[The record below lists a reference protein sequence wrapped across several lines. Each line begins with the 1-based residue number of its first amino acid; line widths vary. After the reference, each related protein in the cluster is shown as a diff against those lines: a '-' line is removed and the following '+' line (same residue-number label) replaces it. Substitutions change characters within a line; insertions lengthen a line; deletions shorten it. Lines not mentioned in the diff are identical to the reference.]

1 MIEPSRIFPKADREL
16 RRLTRAR
23 ESLGKIRTQLKNS
36 IHKDLDSSHIKLSS
50 VISDIFGKSGM
61 HILRGLLDGQNL
73 DAIIKGIPSGRVRKK
88 ADQIK
93 EAIHNNLDLTQ
104 VILIESSLS
113 LIRSVEQQ
121 IDMIESEIASRIV
134 SRQEDLEI
142 ARSIPGVDFISGAT
156 VLAEI
161 GNYQDFSS
169 PEKMAA
175 YFGIVPS
182 VNQSAGKLHTGSI
195 TKHGS
200 KHLRWILVQIANA
213 ASKKIGSKLRRF
225 YLRIKARSGHN
236 VAIIALARKI
246 LRILHHLLMNREKY
260 VEDDGGKKS
269 KSKKNYRT
277 SSPRVMDIQ
286 EMIDVIRQSGY
297 EVRRI
302 DVSGIKRDPKEA
314 ILRRSRNS
322 GRNIKRGACG

>member
-1 MIEPSRIFPKADREL
+1 
-16 RRLTRAR
+16 
-23 ESLGKIRTQLKNS
+23 
-36 IHKDLDSSHIKLSS
+36 
-50 VISDIFGKSGM
+50 M
-61 HILRGLLDGQNL
+61 HILRGLLDGQSL
-73 DAIIKGIPSGRVRKK
+73 DAIIEGIPSGRVRKK

-93 EAIHNNLDLTQ
+93 EAVHNNLELTQ

-121 IDMIESEIASRIV
+121 IEMIDAEIAIV
-134 SRQEDLEI
+134 M
-142 ARSIPGVDFISGAT
+142 SIPGVDFISGAT
-156 VLAEI
+156 LLAEI
-161 GNYQDFSS
+161 GDYRDFSS

-182 VNQSAGKLHTGSI
+182 VSQSAGRLHTGSI

-200 KHLRWILVQIANA
+200 KHMRWTLVQIANA

-246 LRILHHLLMNREKY
+246 LCILHHLLMNREKY
-260 VEDDGGKKS
+260 VEDDGSKKS
-269 KSKKNYRT
+269 RSKRSYRT
-277 SSPRVMDIQ
+277 SSPRAMDIQ

-297 EVRRI
+297 EVQKV
-302 DVSGIKRDPKEA
+302 DT
-314 ILRRSRNS
+314 S
-322 GRNIKRGACG
+322 GRAGLKRRRNGGRDIKRGACG

>member
-1 MIEPSRIFPKADREL
+1 
-16 RRLTRAR
+16 
-23 ESLGKIRTQLKNS
+23 
-36 IHKDLDSSHIKLSS
+36 
-50 VISDIFGKSGM
+50 
-61 HILRGLLDGQNL
+61 
-73 DAIIKGIPSGRVRKK
+73 
-88 ADQIK
+88 
-93 EAIHNNLDLTQ
+93 
-104 VILIESSLS
+104 
-113 LIRSVEQQ
+113 
-121 IDMIESEIASRIV
+121 
-134 SRQEDLEI
+134 
-142 ARSIPGVDFISGAT
+142 
-156 VLAEI
+156 
-161 GNYQDFSS
+161 
-169 PEKMAA
+169 
-175 YFGIVPS
+175 